1 MSYLLK
7 GGTVITLDPPV
18 VERVDLRVE
27 NGQVAARAKDL
38 KPQAGDEVVDVRG
51 KLLMP
56 GLVCGHTHL
65 YSTLARGMPGPERTP
80 ANFKEILELVWW
92 RLDRALDREAIYYS
106 ALVGA
111 LEAARA
117 GTTCLYDHHS
127 SPSFIQGSLGVVSE
141 ALETIGLRGV
151 LCYEVTD
158 RGGQALRD
166 EGLRET
172 SAFLE
177 SIKLESIKQE
187 SIQLESI
194 KRRSNDAGQVRRGS
208 MLVRGMVGAHAS
220 FTLSDESL
228 DACSKMMQIY
238 DAGLHIH
245 AAEDLCDVDDAHSK
259 YGLGIVERLANHGL
273 LNQRTILAHGTHLDE
288 REIRMALDA
297 GAWFAHNPGS
307 NMNNQV
313 GYAPV
318 VQFGDRSVLGTDGI
332 GADMFE
338 QARLAYFKGR
348 DAHGFN
354 TPGDWVKTLARG
366 QQLAS
371 ESFGVDFRALA
382 PGSAA
387 DLIVL
392 DYNAP
397 TPLAPDNLAG
407 HVIFGMNSRLVNS
420 VMVNGRF
427 IIKNGRSGLDEEE
440 LSRKARE
447 VATRLW
453 RRFTELS
460 S

>member
-1 MSYLLK
+1 LLK
-7 GGTVITLDPPV
+7 GGTVITLDPAT
-18 VERVDLRVE
+18 VELADLRVDDW
-27 NGQVAARAKDL
+27 QVAARAKDL
-38 KPQAGDEVVDVRG
+38 EPHAGDEVIDVRG

-65 YSTLARGMPGPERTP
+65 YSTLARGMPAPERTP

-117 GTTCLYDHHS
+117 GTTCLFDHHS
-127 SPSFIQGSLGVVSE
+127 SPSFIKGSLDVVAE
-141 ALETIGLRGV
+141 ALETFGLRGV
-151 LCYEVTD
+151 LCYEITD
-158 RGGQALRD
+158 RGGPALRD
-166 EGLRET
+166 EGLEET
-172 SAFLE
+172 RLWLE
-177 SIKLESIKQE
+177 SGR
-187 SIQLESI
+187 QLG
-194 KRRSNDAGQVRRGS
+194 DAGPDRFGCN
-208 MLVRGMVGAHAS
+208 LVRGMIGAHAS

-228 DACSKMMQIY
+228 DACSQMMQMY

-245 AAEDLCDVDDAHSK
+245 VAEDVCDIDDAHSK

-297 GAWFAHNPGS
+297 RVWFAHNPGS

-318 VQFGDRSVLGTDGI
+318 AQFGDRLVLGTDGI

-338 QARLAYFKGR
+338 QARLAFFKGR
-348 DAHGFN
+348 DAGGSIAPDN
-354 TPGDWVKTLARG
+354 WIKTIARG

-387 DLIVL
+387 DLIIL

-397 TPLAPDNLAG
+397 TPLTAENLPG
-407 HVIFGMNSRLVNS
+407 HFIFGMNSSLVDS

-427 IIKNGRSGLDEEE
+427 IIKNGQSGLDEED

-447 VATRLW
+447 AAGRLW
-453 RRFTELS
+453 HRFIELS
-460 S
+460 

>member
-18 VERVDLRVE
+18 VERVDLRVHD
-27 NGQVAARAKDL
+27 GQIVARAKDL

-65 YSTLARGMPGPERTP
+65 YSTLARGMPGPERAP

-117 GTTCLYDHHS
+117 GTTCIFDHHS
-127 SPSFIQGSLGVVSE
+127 SPSFIEGSLGVVGE

-151 LCYEVTD
+151 LCYEITD

-166 EGLRET
+166 EGLAET

-177 SIKLESIKQE
+177 SIK
-187 SIQLESI
+187 
-194 KRRSNDAGQVRRGS
+194 RRINDAGQVRRGS
-208 MLVRGMVGAHAS
+208 VLVRGMVGAHAS

-228 DACSKMMQIY
+228 GACSEIVQAY
-238 DAGLHIH
+238 DAGFHIH
-245 AAEDLCDVDDAHSK
+245 VAEDQCDVDDAHSK
-259 YGLGIVERLANHGL
+259 YGLGVVERLANHGL

-318 VQFGDRSVLGTDGI
+318 VQFGDRSALGTDGI

-338 QARLAYFKGR
+338 QARLAFFKGR
-348 DAHGFN
+348 DAHGSN
-354 TPGDWVKTLARG
+354 TPGDWIRVLARG

-407 HVIFGMNSRLVNS
+407 HLIFGMNSRLVDS

-427 IIKNGRSGLDEEE
+427 IIKNGQSGLDEEE
-440 LSRKARE
+440 LSRKARD
-447 VATRLW
+447 VAARLW
-453 RRFTELS
+453 SRFTELS

>member
-1 MSYLLK
+1 M
-7 GGTVITLDPPV
+7 
-18 VERVDLRVE
+18 
-27 NGQVAARAKDL
+27 
-38 KPQAGDEVVDVRG
+38 
-51 KLLMP
+51 
-56 GLVCGHTHL
+56 
-65 YSTLARGMPGPERTP
+65 
-80 ANFKEILELVWW
+80 
-92 RLDRALDREAIYYS
+92 
-106 ALVGA
+106 VG
-111 LEAARA
+111 
-117 GTTCLYDHHS
+117 
-127 SPSFIQGSLGVVSE
+127 E

-151 LCYEVTD
+151 LCYEITD

-166 EGLRET
+166 EGLAET

-177 SIKLESIKQE
+177 SIKLESIK
-187 SIQLESI
+187 
-194 KRRSNDAGQVRRGS
+194 RRINDAGEVRRGS
-208 MLVRGMVGAHAS
+208 VLVRGMVGAHAS

-228 DACSKMMQIY
+228 DNCSKMMQIY

-245 AAEDLCDVDDAHSK
+245 VAEDLCDVDDAHSK

-288 REIRMALDA
+288 REIRLALDA

-318 VQFGDRSVLGTDGI
+318 AQFGDRSVLGTDGI

-338 QARLAYFKGR
+338 QARLAFFKGR
-348 DAHGFN
+348 DAHGSN
-354 TPGDWVKTLARG
+354 TPDDWIRTLARG

-371 ESFGVDFRALA
+371 ESFGVDVRALA

-407 HVIFGMNSRLVNS
+407 HLIFGMNSRLVDS

-427 IIKNGRSGLDEEE
+427 IIKNGQSGLDEEE
-440 LSRKARE
+440 LSRKARD
-447 VATRLW
+447 VAARLW
-453 RRFTELS
+453 SRFTELS